1 MDHIWTPW
9 RKKYIEGETGDN
21 GCVFCDALAKADS
34 AENLIFFRGKFV
46 FLILNRYPYTSGHVM
61 CVPYAHVNRLSLIQ
75 PEARE
80 ELMDVTTRITELLQS
95 CYHPDGFNLGMNLGA
110 QAGAGVAEHIHMHI
124 VPRWGGDTSF
134 MTIVGQTR
142 VLPETLAESYER
154 IKTAWD
160 ESQQV
165 TD

>member
-1 MDHIWTPW
+1 
-9 RKKYIEGETGDN
+9 
-21 GCVFCDALAKADS
+21 
-34 AENLIFFRGKFV
+34 
-46 FLILNRYPYTSGHVM
+46 
-61 CVPYAHVNRLSLIQ
+61 
-75 PEARE
+75 
-80 ELMDVTTRITELLQS
+80 
-95 CYHPDGFNLGMNLGA
+95 MNLGA